1 MSTPRFLTL
10 PPGVR
15 RANVE
20 TSRGSFAAL
29 EALPGSGVPERRP
42 ALLVPGLT
50 GSKEDYL
57 AVLHSL
63 AASGRRVV
71 SIDMRGQYESIGPD
85 DESAYTREALGEDIT
100 ALLEALGPDPV
111 HVVGHSFGG
120 LVCREAVLADRVR
133 PASLT
138 LMSSGP
144 AAVTG
149 QAATKAQSL
158 RDAIPELGMAAIWEI
173 ALEPDY
179 LGRGV
184 QQEVVA
190 FIKARTLGN
199 SEKGLICMSDG
210 ILTAPDRIDELAK
223 HCAGTGL
230 RTLVLYGEND
240 DVWEPPAQA
249 AMAERL
255 NASKVVIPGA
265 GHSPAWD
272 APETTAAALR
282 GFWNDTEVTVSNQK
296 TAH

>member
-15 RANVE
+15 RTNIE
-20 TSRGSFAAL
+20 TSRGTFAAL

-50 GSKEDYL
+50 GSKEDFL
-57 AVLHSL
+57 AVLQTL

-85 DESAYTREALGEDIT
+85 DASAYTRAALGEDIS
-100 ALLEALGPDPV
+100 ALLEALGPDPAHLV
-111 HVVGHSFGG
+111 AHSFGG

-133 PASLT
+133 PASFT

-144 AAVTG
+144 AALTG
-149 QAATKAQSL
+149 PTADKAKAL
-158 RDAIPELGMAAIWEI
+158 RDAIPELGMETIWSI

-179 LGRGV
+179 TGRGL
-184 QQEVVA
+184 QEEVIA

-199 SEKGLICMSDG
+199 SERGLICMSNE
-210 ILTAPDRIDELAK
+210 ILTAPDLVDELAK

-230 RTLVLYGEND
+230 RTLVLYGED
-240 DVWEPPAQA
+240 DDAWEPAAQA
-249 AMAERL
+249 VMAERL

-265 GHSPAWD
+265 AHSPAWD
-272 APETTAAALR
+272 APETTAAALLA
-282 GFWNDTEVTVSNQK
+282 FWNQSEQNLR
-296 TAH
+296 

>member
-1 MSTPRFLTL
+1 MSTPRFLKL

-15 RANVE
+15 RTTIE
-20 TSRGSFAAL
+20 TSRGPFAAL

-50 GSKEDYL
+50 GSKEDFL
-57 AVLHSL
+57 GVLQTL

-85 DESAYTREALGEDIT
+85 DESAYSRAALGEDLT
-100 ALLEALGPDPV
+100 ALLETLGPDPV
-111 HVVGHSFGG
+111 HLVGHSFGG
-120 LVCREAVLADRVR
+120 LVSQETVLADRVR

-144 AAVTG
+144 CAVTG
-149 QAATKAQSL
+149 QAADKAQAL
-158 RDAIPELGMAAIWEI
+158 RDFVPQLGMQAIWEM

-179 LGRGV
+179 TKRGLE
-184 QQEVVA
+184 QEIIA

-199 SEKGLICMSDG
+199 SETGLACMADG
-210 ILTAPDRIDELAK
+210 ILTAPDQVENLAK
-223 HCAGTGL
+223 HCADTSL
-230 RTLVLYGEND
+230 RTLVLYGEDD
-240 DVWEPPAQA
+240 DVWEPAVQA

-265 GHSPAWD
+265 AHSPAWD
-272 APETTAAALR
+272 APETTATALTT
-282 GFWNDTEVTVSNQK
+282 FWNQAENPGR
-296 TAH
+296 